1 MRLLSAWNFVL
12 GVLAFILYKVILS
25 LREKRRQR
33 AEAVR
38 RGCGHVPILPKK
50 DMLGITRFRESIRAT
65 RAHRGPKYVVESMD
79 AMGKNIHTVQVR
91 VLDYDLNVTR
101 DPENAK
107 AVFSSQSNDF
117 DIGVHRTQSWK
128 PLLGVGIFTSQ
139 GETWKHS
146 RALVRPQ
153 FSKEQVSDLDL
164 AERHTRDLSARIQAG
179 ADGWTPTMD
188 LQPLFYNFA
197 LDTVTEFLYGY
208 SVHAQNPTARAAL
221 PKVAGIPPP
230 NLEELGANFDQGKR
244 WIEERGAFYKWYWL
258 LTSKDF
264 DARCASIHSLVDWFV
279 QFRLQGLD
287 KKDPELGDG
296 RKKFVL
302 LNELAKETQNPL
314 ELRNESLSLLFA
326 GRDTAGALLGW
337 CFYFLARHPRVFDKL
352 RAALLAEFGPAPTGP
367 VDFAQLKAVPYLSH
381 TINEVFRVA
390 AVIPLNERVAV
401 RDTTLPRG
409 GGADGTQPIFIP
421 KGRQVLIAT
430 YAMQHRADLWGEDV
444 EEFRPERWEEGRK
457 VGWEFIPFGGG
468 PRSCLG
474 RKSYASIVSPHTRT
488 FPFSCSAHRFKL
500 SFLFLSSL
508 SFVLDHPPPPPPAGT
523 CRETLSRIS
532 ISTDPLANQS
542 PFFPPPR
549 TILPHGNE
557 LRYRQ
562 AHAALRQDR
571 EYGAP
576 RADPLAACH

>member
-1 MRLLSAWNFVL
+1 MMRLISFSNAL
-12 GVLAFILYKVILS
+12 LAVAGFILYKLLLS
-25 LREKRRQR
+25 IGEKRRQN
-33 AEAVR
+33 AEAKR
-38 RGCGHVPILPKK
+38 RGAAHAPMLPKK
-50 DMLGITRFRESIRAT
+50 DILGITRFRESIRAT
-65 RAHRGPKYVVESMD
+65 RADRGPKYVIEEMD
-79 AMGKNIHTVQVR
+79 ALSKDIHTVQVR

-101 DPENAK
+101 DPENAR
-107 AVFSSQSNDF
+107 ACFSSQSGDF

-164 AERHTRDLSARIQAG
+164 SERHTRDLTNCIKAG
-179 ADGWTPTMD
+179 PKGWTETMD

-208 SVHAQNPTARAAL
+208 SVHAQNPSARANL
-221 PKVAGIPPP
+221 PKVRGMDEP

-258 LTSKDF
+258 LSSKNF
-264 DARCASIHSLVDWFV
+264 DHRCKEIHKLVDWFV
-279 QFRLQGLD
+279 QTRLQNPTG
-287 KKDPELGDG
+287 KEKDPELGDGSG

-337 CFYFLARHPRVFDKL
+337 VFYFLARHPRVWDKL
-352 RAALLAEFGPAPTGP
+352 RAIVLDQFGSTTTSEIS
-367 VDFAQLKAVPYLSH
+367 FAKLKSCPYLSH
-381 TINEVFRVA
+381 FINEVFRVA
-390 AVIPLNERVAV
+390 AVIPLNERVAT

-409 GGADGTQPIFIP
+409 GGPDGTQPVFIP

-430 YAMQHRADLWGEDV
+430 YAMQHRADIWGPDV
-444 EEFRPERWEEGRK
+444 EDFRPERWEEGRK

-474 RKSYASIVSPHTRT
+474 RKYSFNPHTPTYHCGTTRT
-488 FPFSCSAHRFKL
+488 SPTA
-500 SFLFLSSL
+500 
-508 SFVLDHPPPPPPAGT
+508 
-523 CRETLSRIS
+523 LSRSAYIGA
-532 ISTDPLANQS
+532 TRLDFARNTLARKQLC
-542 PFFPPPR
+542 FFPLVPKSFW
-549 TILPHGNE
+549 TSV
-557 LRYRQ
+557 
-562 AHAALRQDR
+562 ALTYHLLVQSNSR
-571 EYGAP
+571 
-576 RADPLAACH
+576 